1 MAWIV
6 HGTNAMATA
15 SIIVAM
21 AGLLGVA
28 VLHVWATRVSLRRPE
43 RVQQALGALI
53 EPVQRAFS
61 TT

>member
-1 MAWIV
+1 
-6 HGTNAMATA
+6 MATA